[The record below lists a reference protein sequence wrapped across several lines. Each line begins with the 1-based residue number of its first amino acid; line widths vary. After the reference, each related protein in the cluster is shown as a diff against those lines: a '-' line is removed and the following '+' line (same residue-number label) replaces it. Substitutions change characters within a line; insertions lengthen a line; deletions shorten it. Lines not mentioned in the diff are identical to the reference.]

1 MAQIGSDEKPV
12 MFRKAIVS
20 KDSRFRKNFN
30 KKKYDD
36 KYDLIF
42 KKDKSHSETMQED
55 LEPIEDMRITQ
66 RRLTDLNWDGE

>member
-20 KDSRFRKNFN
+20 KDSRFRKNFD

-36 KYDLIF
+36 NYDRIF
-42 KKDKSHSETMQED
+42 KKDESHSESMQED
-55 LEPIEDMRITQ
+55 LEPIEDMRTTQ

>member
-36 KYDLIF
+36 NYDRIF

-55 LEPIEDMRITQ
+55 LEPIEDMIITQ

>member
-1 MAQIGSDEKPV
+1 MAQLGSDEKPV

-20 KDSRFRKNFN
+20 KDSRFRKHFD

-36 KYDLIF
+36 NYDRIF
-42 KKDKSHSETMQED
+42 RQK
-55 LEPIEDMRITQ
+55 EDMKTTQ